1 MPLFFNLEDENLPLP
16 SGWEMRIGPSGFIYY
31 VDHVAKK
38 SQWERPI
45 RGKLEVYFICCHAL
59 EGKNHINDE
68 KYALITNFHIFFQ
81 DEKGH
86 CITQKYKGRH

>member
-1 MPLFFNLEDENLPLP
+1 MDHVNKKTQWERPIKGECLTYFTIQTIFLIAFTKKNILYYLPLFFNLEDENLPLP

-45 RGKLEVYFICCHAL
+45 RGK
-59 EGKNHINDE
+59 
-68 KYALITNFHIFFQ
+68 
-81 DEKGH
+81 
-86 CITQKYKGRH
+86 